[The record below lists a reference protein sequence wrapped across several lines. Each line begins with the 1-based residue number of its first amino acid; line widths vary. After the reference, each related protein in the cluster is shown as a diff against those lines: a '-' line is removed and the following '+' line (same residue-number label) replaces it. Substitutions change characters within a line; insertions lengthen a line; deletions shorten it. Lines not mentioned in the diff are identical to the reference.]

1 MNNTVDK
8 RKEFYQAAMYN
19 GTLLGAVW
27 SVMYLLLF
35 IGTDN
40 IISMML
46 CMALFVSSPFI
57 AANLAIKHRRKEW
70 NNTMGYLQAWIFVF
84 YMYVCATLLSALVSY
99 IYLTFIDGGAM
110 FMTLQKILDESL
122 KLAGTDALLA
132 QQIEQTKNII
142 EQTTTGDFVWQL
154 MSRNFFDA
162 TIMPLIIALF
172 VKRKRSEQESK

>member
-1 MNNTVDK
+1 
-8 RKEFYQAAMYN
+8 
-19 GTLLGAVW
+19 
-27 SVMYLLLF
+27 
-35 IGTDN
+35 
-40 IISMML
+40 
-46 CMALFVSSPFI
+46 
-57 AANLAIKHRRKEW
+57 
-70 NNTMGYLQAWIFVF
+70 MGYLQAWIFVF